1 MKNELESRTLKFAVD
16 VVRFAMTLPRSIGGE
31 VIGRQ
36 LLKSGTSIGANYREA
51 NRAVSKPEF
60 ISKVG
65 IAEKEAAETDY
76 WLELCERLD
85 LGPAPIRTQ
94 LSTESRELLAIL
106 TAIGRNAKR
115 SPVHQA

>member
-1 MKNELESRTLKFAVD
+1 MKNELESRTLEFAVD
-16 VVRFAMTLPRSIGGE
+16 VVRFAGSMPRSIAGE

-94 LSTESRELLAIL
+94 LSAESQELLAIL

-115 SPVHQA
+115 SPVCHA

>member
-1 MKNELESRTLKFAVD
+1 MKNELESRTLRFAVD
-16 VVRFAMTLPRSIGGE
+16 VVRFVVTLPRSIGGA

-76 WLELCERLD
+76 
-85 LGPAPIRTQ
+85 
-94 LSTESRELLAIL
+94 
-106 TAIGRNAKR
+106 
-115 SPVHQA
+115 